1 MKSQRIE
8 EYRAPVDSLTTAAGV
23 MDFYTDRSIN
33 GMIQLIDWRA
43 GNHAGTG
50 SMWVTVS
57 GTEQVIWSL
66 LASGTVRHNVAE
78 NFTVLPRASCVSTT
92 DASLSGT
99 TGGEYSKVPVNSI
112 IHFIGSGFGT
122 GKSGLGLT
130 LLYQ

>member
-8 EYRAPVDSLTTAAGV
+8 EYRAPVASLVTTAGL
-23 MDFYTDRSIN
+23 MDFYTDRVIN
-33 GMIQLIDWRA
+33 GKIQLIDWRA
-43 GNHAGTG
+43 GNHTGTG

-66 LASGTVRHNVAE
+66 LASGTATHNVAE
-78 NFTVLPRASCVSTT
+78 SFTVMPRASCVSTT

-99 TGGEYSKVPVNSI
+99 TGGEYAEIPVNSI

-130 LLYQ
+130 LIYQ